1 MRVSSATLGVE
12 TRSFGCGLDDVQRF
26 VLSDA
31 LGACTASE
39 SELSARVRLVVTKLQ
54 MPRRRTGGLRDL
66 VPRRPLR
73 DFGGTGQATLNCDD
87 KSVAIDSERAEGL
100 IIR

>member
-1 MRVSSATLGVE
+1 M
-12 TRSFGCGLDDVQRF
+12 QRF

-31 LGACTASE
+31 LGASIASE
-39 SELSARVRLVVTKLQ
+39 SELSARVRLAHAKLQ

-73 DFGGTGQATLNCDD
+73 DFGGTGQATLNCDV
-87 KSVAIDSERAEGL
+87 KSVRIDSERAECL
-100 IIR
+100 ISGKYRTVIAHLT